1 MENAKEEGRKSEPGE
16 ISAKERGGRWSE
28 RERTTLKKEKSN
40 GETALGAGA
49 LLDANTGVQ
58 RGGSDVDLRGFSGAK
73 RLKSGGIKGSRGVNG
88 AETGI

>member
-16 ISAKERGGRWSE
+16 MSAKERGGRWSE
-28 RERTTLKKEKSN
+28 GERTTLKKEKLN

-58 RGGSDVDLRGFSGAK
+58 RRGGGLGGAQTSTCVDFPG
-73 RLKSGGIKGSRGVNG
+73 LKG
-88 AETGI
+88 